1 MSAAVEADLTQLD
14 LVFKIYARADKA
26 VDTRDI
32 HTEISE
38 RLREELDYDL
48 EGRHM
53 ALYRDML
60 SEEAG
65 VHVPERIP
73 DLSSGRLLTMTW
85 LDGEPLLNCAE
96 APSEV
101 RNAVAANMFRAWYVP
116 FIITLSFTV
125 IRILEITACETTN
138 RSI

>member
-1 MSAAVEADLTQLD
+1 
-14 LVFKIYARADKA
+14 
-26 VDTRDI
+26 
-32 HTEISE
+32 
-38 RLREELDYDL
+38 
-48 EGRHM
+48 M

-60 SEEAG
+60 SEEEG

-96 APSEV
+96 APPKFGTLLPPICSAPGTY
-101 RNAVAANMFRAWYVP
+101 R

-125 IRILEITACETTN
+125 IRILKLQRSRRPIDQSNGFLMHPEI
-138 RSI
+138 RRLFVRGVIDLY

>member
-14 LVFKIYARADKA
+14 LVFKIFARADKA

-32 HTEISE
+32 HIEISE

-48 EGRHM
+48 KGDLCRFTGHAVGRGGC
-53 ALYRDML
+53 
-60 SEEAG
+60 SCAG
-65 VHVPERIP
+65 TLPI
-73 DLSSGRLLTMTW
+73 SSGRLLTMTW
-85 LDGEPLLNCAE
+85 LDGEPLLNYAE
-96 APSEV
+96 APLEV
-101 RNAVAANMFRAWYVP
+101 GTLYANMFRAGTCR

-125 IRILEITACETTN
+125 IRILEITACETIN